1 MPLEIGKGTLPQ
13 PCNFCH
19 KMPMGLDDQQIG
31 VLDQSAFIC
40 KDCLLLGL
48 DLITTNSLNLRPAYF
63 SFILVAKLL
72 SPVAWA
78 AKQLKFSN

>member
-1 MPLEIGKGTLPQ
+1 
-13 PCNFCH
+13 
-19 KMPMGLDDQQIG
+19 MPMGLDDQQIG

>member
-1 MPLEIGKGTLPQ
+1 MPLEIGKAIEPQ

-40 KDCLLLGL
+40 KDCLLLSL
-48 DLITTNSLNLRPAYF
+48 DLITANSLNLRPAYL
-63 SFILVAKLL
+63 SFILVAKVL
-72 SPVAWA
+72 SPVAWV
-78 AKQLKFSN
+78 AKQLRISN